1 MIDIENLKEWNI
13 ENLQNIVFF
22 QEGPGVRN
30 NQYTQQGVKL
40 LNVANLKNGEV
51 FLDNTERYI
60 SEEEAYGKYKH
71 FLAEEGD
78 LIIASSGIKVEY
90 FDRKMGFVKK
100 EHLPLCMN
108 TSTIRFKTLDKE
120 HLNIKYFAY
129 FLKTNYFKKQ
139 ISRLITGSAQLNF
152 GPSHL
157 RKIKVIVPP
166 INIQNKIVQVLDK
179 AQELIDK
186 RKEQIEAL
194 DELVKSQFIEMFGDP
209 FNDEKGFGIN
219 KLGEVTVVNPKKAEI
234 KDLDKKL
241 LVSFVPMDRVGEKGE
256 FNPEVSKSIGEVYS
270 GFTYFRENDV
280 LFAKITPCM
289 ENGKGA
295 VAVNLSNG
303 IGFGST
309 EFHVLRPL
317 REKSNSYWIYYL
329 TTLIEFRRLA
339 ERKMTGSAGQKRVPT
354 DFLNNIRVVVPP
366 IELQNKF
373 VQFTKQVDKLKFE
386 MEKSLKELEDNF
398 NALMQR
404 AFKGELFS

>member
-1 MIDIENLKEWNI
+1 MSFTELELKDICLDMH
-13 ENLQNIVFF
+13 
-22 QEGPGVRN
+22 
-30 NQYTQQGVKL
+30 QGI
-40 LNVANLKNGEV
+40 NTVA
-51 FLDNTERYI
+51 D
-60 SEEEAYGKYKH
+60 
-71 FLAEEGD
+71 
-78 LIIASSGIKVEY
+78 KVEY
-90 FDRKMGFVKK
+90 RSKGIPIIQSKNITSGYLDLDDVRYLDIDDYEKYKDKYNPNKGDILLCNIGTIGTSLVLKQDSKFLIAWNLFKLKIDTERFNPKYIKYYLDKLKLINYFDKLLTGGTVKFINKTKMGQ
-100 EHLPLCMN
+100 
-108 TSTIRFKTLDKE
+108 IRIPICDIRKQDK
-120 HLNIKYFAY
+120 I
-129 FLKTNYFKKQ
+129 
-139 ISRLITGSAQLNF
+139 IS
-152 GPSHL
+152 
-157 RKIKVIVPP
+157 
-166 INIQNKIVQVLDK
+166 VLDK

-209 FNDEKGFGIN
+209 FNDEKGFGTN
-219 KLGEVTVVNPKKAEI
+219 KLGEVTGVNPKKAEI
-234 KDLDKKL
+234 KDLDKEL

-317 REKSNSYWIYYL
+317 REKSNSYWIYHL

-354 DFLNNIRVVVPP
+354 DFLNNIQVVVPP
-366 IELQNKF
+366 IELQNQFADF
-373 VQFTKQVDKLKFE
+373 VKQVDKLKFE

-398 NALMQR
+398 NSLMQK
-404 AFKGELFS
+404 AFKGELFN